1 MSLLPI
7 YTYGAPVLRKKA
19 RSVDA
24 SGDEIVRLALDMF
37 ETMHKA
43 QGIGLAATQ
52 VGRLHRV
59 IVVDLGGVEGYE
71 ELRPL
76 TIVNPE
82 IVRQEGRWTME
93 EGCLSI
99 PDLRDDVERAETI
112 VLRYRDAN
120 FDPHE
125 MEASGLLGRVILHE
139 IDHLDGVL
147 FIDHLSEERRRSHAE
162 QLRRIEKGEVEVGY
176 PIVTAQNQM
185 V

>member
-7 YTYGAPVLRKKA
+7 YTYGAPVLRKRA
-19 RSVDA
+19 RPVAGST
-24 SGDEIVRLALDMF
+24 DEVLALALNMF

-52 VGRLHRV
+52 VGSLHRV
-59 IVVDLGGVEGYE
+59 LVVDLSGMEGYE

-76 TIVNPE
+76 TVINPE
-82 IVRQEGRWTME
+82 VISEEGRWTME

-99 PDLRDDVERAETI
+99 PDVRDDVERAETI
-112 VLRYRDAN
+112 VVRYRDAN
-120 FDPHE
+120 FKE
-125 MEASGLLGRVILHE
+125 CELTASALLARVLLHE
-139 IDHLDGVL
+139 IDHLNGVL
-147 FIDHLSEERRRSHAE
+147 FIDHLDEDRLASHAPS
-162 QLRRIEKGEVEVGY
+162 LRKIEKGEVEVGY